1 MQMPW
6 QEPLESQQSERVQMA
21 GLKLYGT
28 PSQGAV
34 GPSAEAHVT
43 PAASAAAMISD
54 DVSTPLVV
62 VRSHTSPSPAHVAVQ
77 LSPCAPLNQPGG
89 GDGWQACDGGK
100 FCASERHAPAAPGGI
115 EPGWYCAHPLLGVV
129 HMPGVSTHAAS
140 VVAEDHSHTQ
150 SSTPSIVSSTP
161 KHDVA
166 PLAAHLHV
174 SAAEQ
179 DGRGDEGGADG
190 GADCGAPQEHALP
203 SGASSAT
210 VGYTPSW
217 FV

>member
-1 MQMPW
+1 MPW
-6 QEPLESQQSERVQMA
+6 QEPVELQHVESEQIA
-21 GLKLYGT
+21 GL
-28 PSQGAV
+28 AV
-34 GPSAEAHVT
+34 YPHPAVAPSAEAHVT
-43 PAASAAAMISD
+43 LAFAAAAMISD
-54 DVSTPLVV
+54 DVSAPLVV

-77 LSPCAPLNQPGG
+77 LSPCAPLNQPGE
-89 GDGWQACDGGK
+89 CCTSK
-100 FCASERHAPAAPGGI
+100 RHAPAAPGRI
-115 EPGWYCAHPLLGVV
+115 EPGWFCAPPSLGVV
-129 HMPGVSTHAAS
+129 HMPGVLSRHAAS

-150 SSTPSIVSSTP
+150 SSTMSIVSSTP

-166 PLAAHLHV
+166 PLAAHLLV

-179 DGRGDEGGADG
+179 DGREGGADG
-190 GADCGAPQEHALP
+190 GADCGAPQMHALP